1 MTSEEMSA
9 HHRTVGRALDTIRSA
24 ATELGVP
31 AATEETATTVFRRYR
46 DQRDGPPNSVRTT
59 GAACL
64 YVACKV
70 ERVPRTVDE
79 VVAAADVD
87 RTHLLRRA
95 KDVTSTLGVDLSGFA
110 DATQYVERYAD
121 DLELPT
127 AVRERAV
134 EIVNCCEEAGIA
146 GGKSPSGWAAAAVYN
161 ACVEADLDVRQD
173 TLTELADVTHVTIRN
188 RYQDQRE
195 VLRERN
201 PPPERAVAALD
212 WYETYLSTSEYVHSS
227 ARDLLERVA
236 DAEDVDEAP
245 AAWAA
250 AALRVASDRAG
261 RPIGMKALKTPS
273 GCSSTEI
280 HDRTS
285 ALSAD

>member
-1 MTSEEMSA
+1 MTTEETTA
-9 HHRTVGRALDTIRSA
+9 EPRTVTRALDTIRGA
-24 ATELGVP
+24 GAELPVP
-31 AATEETATTVFRRYR
+31 EETVETARTVFHRHREKR
-46 DQRDGPPNSVRTT
+46 DEPPNSVETL

-79 VVAAADVD
+79 VVVATNVN
-87 RTHLLRRA
+87 RIQLLRQA

-110 DATQYVERYAD
+110 DATQYVERYAE
-121 DLELPT
+121 ELALP
-127 AVRERAV
+127 RAV
-134 EIVNCCEEAGIA
+134 ANRAVDIVDRCEDAGIA

-195 VLRERN
+195 VLRDQN
-201 PPPERAVAALD
+201 PPPECAVGAVD
-212 WYETYLSTSEYVHSS
+212 WYETYLPTSEYVAVT
-227 ARDLLERVA
+227 ARELLD
-236 DAEDVDEAP
+236 DASDAHEVDDAP
-245 AAWAA
+245 AVWAA
-250 AALRVASDRAG
+250 TALRAASSRAG
-261 RPIGMKALKTPS
+261 NPIGMKALKTPA

-280 HDRTS
+280 HDRLP
-285 ALSAD
+285 ALQRV

>member
-1 MTSEEMSA
+1 MTTEETTA
-9 HHRTVGRALDTIRSA
+9 RPRTVGRALDTIRGA

-31 AATEETATTVFRRYR
+31 AETEETATTVFKRYR
-46 DQRDGPPNSVRTT
+46 DNRDGPPNSVRTT

-70 ERVPRTVDE
+70 ERVPQTVDE
-79 VVAAADVD
+79 VVAAADAD

-95 KDVTSTLGVDLSGFA
+95 KDVTSTLGIDLSGFA

-121 DLELPT
+121 TLELPE

-134 EIVNCCEEAGIA
+134 EIVHCCEEAGVA

-161 ACVEADLDVRQD
+161 ACVEADMDVRQD
-173 TLTELADVTHVTIRN
+173 TLTDLADVTHVTIRN

-201 PPPERAVAALD
+201 PPPECAVAALD
-212 WYETYLSTSEYVHSS
+212 WYETHLPASEYVHSS

-236 DAEDVDEAP
+236 DAENVDDAP

-261 RPIGMKALKTPS
+261 RPIGMKALKTPA
-273 GCSSTEI
+273 GCSSSDI
-280 HDRTS
+280 HDRAST
-285 ALSAD
+285 LAD